1 MCPSVCMCIVWA
13 GVHKDQKR
21 VRGPLELEL
30 NAFVSLYL
38 SSGNPTWVPCKS
50 DKCS

>member
-1 MCPSVCMCIVWA
+1 MCLSVFMCIVYA
-13 GVHKDQKR
+13 GVHRDQKR

-30 NAFVSLYL
+30 TAVVSLCL
-38 SSGNPTWVPCKS
+38 GSGNPTWVPCKS